1 MKFDIRLLKGVLSK
15 HNVLINLLFVFRR
28 THIFYLDYSYD
39 ANKGNEEA
47 KNVAE
52 EDHRGFSNNNFNPA
66 SSVSDV
72 TLVAQLSM
80 DRLHMVEDLCR

>member
-1 MKFDIRLLKGVLSK
+1 MCDLVTSLSIF
-15 HNVLINLLFVFRR
+15 INLLFVFYR

-39 ANKGNEEA
+39 ANKGNEEV
-47 KNVAE
+47 KDDAE
-52 EDHRGFSNNNFNPA
+52 ENHLSFSDNNLNPA
-66 SSVSDV
+66 SSISDV

>member
-1 MKFDIRLLKGVLSK
+1 MKFWYAIVYIESK
-15 HNVLINLLFVFRR
+15 RNIFINFLFVFHR

-39 ANKGNEEA
+39 ANKGNEEGS
-47 KNVAE
+47 E
-52 EDHRGFSNNNFNPA
+52 ENHMSFSNGNLNPA
-66 SSVSDV
+66 SSISDV

>member
-1 MKFDIRLLKGVLSK
+1 MDIF
-15 HNVLINLLFVFRR
+15 HR

-47 KNVAE
+47 KDVAE
-52 EDHRGFSNNNFNPA
+52 ENRRSVYNNNLNPA

>member
-1 MKFDIRLLKGVLSK
+1 MRLFIASK
-15 HNVLINLLFVFRR
+15 IKIFINLLFIFHR

-39 ANKGNEEA
+39 ANKGNGEA
-47 KNVAE
+47 KDVAE
-52 EDHRGFSNNNFNPA
+52 ENYMSFSNNNLNPA
-66 SSVSDV
+66 SSISDV